1 MKAVYQKRRD
11 FLTRALTEIGF
22 DFVPPQGAFYVYVHV
37 PKFFKGNAM
46 AFVEELATKA
56 GVAVVPGEA
65 FMTGHSN
72 YFRMSYATSMA
83 NLDLTVSRLQAFVSH
98 QFVEIERE

>member
-1 MKAVYQKRRD
+1 
-11 FLTRALTEIGF
+11 
-22 DFVPPQGAFYVYVHV
+22 
-37 PKFFKGNAM
+37 M

-65 FMTGHSN
+65 FMTDHSN

-83 NLDLTVSRLQAFVSH
+83 NLDLVVSRLQAFVSH